1 MSTQTQGTPPDSSS
15 PRSSSGTAG
24 STTSTS
30 TGADQPVG
38 RGFLGRL
45 LSAQAMQIFF
55 VLFFIVVLFGALA
68 PEAFLTF
75 GNFRNIA
82 TNVSILSII
91 AMGMTFVIITAG
103 IDLSVGA
110 VLVFSGVMAAIT
122 MSAMGG
128 EGWLVSFV
136 GLLVALASGLFWGV
150 FNGVLIAKA
159 KIPPLIVTL
168 GSLGIALGLAQIL
181 TGGIDRRDAPT
192 VLVDTVGFG
201 RIFGQIPVLTVIAL
215 VVILFCAVLLHRTR
229 FGRHTFAIGSNPEA
243 ALRAGINVDR
253 HLIMVYGMT
262 GLFAGFAGL
271 LNLAF
276 FQSTTIAGQSTAN
289 LNAIAAVVIGGTSL
303 FGGIGTIGGTVVG
316 VFIPSVLQ
324 NGFVI
329 LRVQPFW
336 QQAVVGAVL
345 IAAVYVDQARRSA
358 AVNGRGGNPSPLVR
372 WFRGSRERSQQ

>member
-1 MSTQTQGTPPDSSS
+1 MSATTTRTRPGATP
-15 PRSSSGTAG
+15 AG
-24 STTSTS
+24 
-30 TGADQPVG
+30 GPG
-38 RGFLGRL
+38 RRNLLVRA

-55 VLFFIVVLFGALA
+55 VLIVIAVIFSSLA
-68 PEAFLTF
+68 PEAFLTIS
-75 GNFRNIA
+75 NFRNIA
-82 TNVSILSII
+82 TNVSILAII

-103 IDLSVGA
+103 IDLSVGS
-110 VLVFSGVMAAIT
+110 VLVFSGVAAALTMAAV
-122 MSAMGG
+122 GG
-128 EGWLVSFV
+128 EGWLTSLV
-136 GLLVALASGLFWGV
+136 GLVVACASGLFWGV

-168 GSLGIALGLAQIL
+168 GTLGIALGLAQIL
-181 TGGIDRRDAPT
+181 TGGIDRRAAPR

-201 RIFGQIPVLTVIAL
+201 RIFGQVPVLTVIAL
-215 VVILFCAVLLHRTR
+215 AVILTCYVLLHHTR
-229 FGRHTFAIGSNPEA
+229 FGRHTFAIGSNPES
-243 ALRAGINVDR
+243 ALRAGIKVDR
-253 HLIMVYGMT
+253 HLIYVYGMT
-262 GLFAGFAGL
+262 GLLSGLAGL

-276 FQSTTIAGQSTAN
+276 FQSTTIAGQSTTN

-303 FGGIGTIGGTVVG
+303 FGGVGAIGGTVVG

-358 AVNGRGGNPSPLVR
+358 AVSGKGGNTASLVR

>member
-1 MSTQTQGTPPDSSS
+1 MSTQTQGTPPDSSA
-15 PRSSSGTAG
+15 AG
-24 STTSTS
+24 SASGGAARAVS
-30 TGADQPVG
+30 TGDGQPAG
-38 RGFLGRL
+38 GGFVARL
-45 LSAQAMQIFF
+45 FAAQAMQIFF
-55 VLFFIVVLFGALA
+55 VLLVIVAIFGALA
-68 PEAFLTF
+68 PEAFLSV

-110 VLVFSGVMAAIT
+110 VLVFSGVAAAMT

-128 EGWLVSFV
+128 EGWFVSLV

-201 RIFGQIPVLTVIAL
+201 RIFGQVPVLTVIAL
-215 VVILFCAVLLHRTR
+215 VVIVFCAVLLHRTR

-243 ALRAGINVDR
+243 ALRAGIKVDR

-303 FGGIGTIGGTVVG
+303 FGGVGTIGGTVVG